1 MQFLNTAT
9 ASHRNALAFATHL
22 SRAPVLER
30 LSASTLKPSERE
42 LLRSLRAMTETMRPN
57 AEHCRALR
65 EVTRTLR
72 RLSKGN

>member
-9 ASHRNALAFATHL
+9 ASHRTALAFANHL

-30 LSASTLKPSERE
+30 LSASTPTPSERE
-42 LLRSLRAMTETMRPN
+42 LLRSLRALAETMRPS